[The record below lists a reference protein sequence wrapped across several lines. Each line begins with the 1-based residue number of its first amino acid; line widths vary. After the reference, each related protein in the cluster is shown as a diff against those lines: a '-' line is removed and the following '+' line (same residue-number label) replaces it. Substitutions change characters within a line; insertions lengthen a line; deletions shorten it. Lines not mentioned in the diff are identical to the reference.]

1 MIKGF
6 KEFISK
12 GNVID
17 LAVAVIIGAAFAPVI
32 SALTDHILMP
42 LIAAIFG
49 QPNFDTVGQ
58 FTINNAVIS
67 PGVLITAIV
76 NFLIVAAALYFF
88 VVTPMNKLN
97 RKEEVVEAPEASV
110 ELLTEIR
117 DLLKAPRI

>member
-1 MIKGF
+1 MLKGF

-17 LAVAVIIGAAFAPVI
+17 LAVAVVIGAAFAPII

-58 FTINNAVIS
+58 FHIGETPVS
-67 PGVLITAIV
+67 PGVLITAVV

-88 VVTPMNKLN
+88 VVVPMNKLN
-97 RKEEVVEAPEASV
+97 RKEETAEAPEASV

-117 DLLKAPRI
+117 DLLKTPRI